1 MQLCNSAQRYGTV
14 PKLLHWLTVGLV
26 VLAWSLGTFGD
37 DLPRAAA
44 RSAGLFVHIST
55 GLMILAL
62 LVIRLFW
69 RLIDPPPPPEIT
81 PLGSWLVLAGKL
93 AHFALYGLLAA
104 TSIVGVLLQF
114 ARGDALPLFGLVD
127 IASPWARDRVFAGS
141 IKEIH
146 ETLANTLGILAAL
159 HAAAALAHHWILR
172 DRTLERMLPSV
183 SR

>member
-1 MQLCNSAQRYGTV
+1 MQLRNSAQRYGTV

-37 DLPRAAA
+37 DLPRVAA

-81 PLGSWLVLAGKL
+81 PFGSWLVLAEARPFCPLRAAGGDADCRRSAAIRSRRCVAVIRLGGHRL
-93 AHFALYGLLAA
+93 A
-104 TSIVGVLLQF
+104 VGERSCIRRVDQRNPRDACEHVGDSRGV
-114 ARGDALPLFGLVD
+114 ARGC
-127 IASPWARDRVFAGS
+127 
-141 IKEIH
+141 
-146 ETLANTLGILAAL
+146 
-159 HAAAALAHHWILR
+159 
-172 DRTLERMLPSV
+172 RTRPSLDT
-183 SR
+183 S